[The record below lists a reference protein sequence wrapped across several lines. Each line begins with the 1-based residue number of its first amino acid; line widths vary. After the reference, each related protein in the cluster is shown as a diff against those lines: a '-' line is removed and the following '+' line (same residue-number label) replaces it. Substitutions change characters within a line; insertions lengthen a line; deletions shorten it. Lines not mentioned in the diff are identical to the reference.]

1 MLDSQGSHLGVP
13 PQSAVADTDN
23 DMTARALVLDGA
35 FPFCMEAIIAVDF
48 NGLVLD
54 INVPAE
60 QMLGWLR
67 RQAVG
72 KSLMD
77 FISLTGVSPE
87 CASDQASFKNLTETA
102 MREQRRVEVMIRR
115 RDGTLFPGE
124 ISLGKGQMVGF
135 AYYSCLVLDISRQ
148 RAAELHL
155 KRELQFSAA
164 MTALALRMNHAG
176 PLEQVL
182 SGALE
187 LLRQQYPTLTLAY
200 YGIPPGQRC
209 GACGACVASEG
220 RSQPHGQAEL
230 PTRLEAGVPAQLLA
244 ELQRQWPAAAQQAVW
259 HWLPVQNENQLLG
272 YLLVCV
278 STGPTPLAPIQLETL
293 VQALALGIK
302 RKQDHRELRRLQLAI
317 DSAFE
322 GIALL
327 DAQEKFVYL
336 NPAYARLHGYDSSA
350 ELVGRTYHLLYC
362 PAVIARLEQEVRP
375 QLEKTGH
382 WRGSL
387 TGVKK
392 DGTDIPKEVDLTVLP
407 DGGLLCLCVD
417 NSERLN
423 AMESLRT
430 ANAALQRSARFKDE
444 VLANMSHELRTPL
457 NAIIGMGEC
466 LQLGTYGEVNE
477 RQGRSVQ
484 TILSS
489 ARHLAELIGDILDLA
504 KIEAGKLTPQKH
516 LLDVQRVTELVAAM
530 FRERVATKRQSLV
543 VQVPEGLPP
552 LYTDERRLKQI
563 LVNLLDN
570 AIKFT

>member
-1 MLDSQGSHLGVP
+1 
-13 PQSAVADTDN
+13 
-23 DMTARALVLDGA
+23 MTARALVLDGA

-54 INVPAE
+54 INAPAE

-87 CASDQASFKNLTETA
+87 RASDQASFKNLTETA

-115 RDGTLFPGE
+115 RDGTLFPAE
-124 ISLGKGQMVGF
+124 ISLGKGQMVEF

-164 MTALALRMNHAG
+164 MTALALHMNRG
-176 PLEQVL
+176 GQLEEVV

-187 LLRQQYPTLTLAY
+187 LVRQQYPTLTLAY
-200 YGIPPGQRC
+200 YGVPPGQRC
-209 GACGACVASEG
+209 GACGGCAVCEG
-220 RSQPHGQAEL
+220 RSQPAGQAEL
-230 PTRLEAGVPAQLLA
+230 PARLEAGVPEQLLPQL
-244 ELQRQWPAAAQQAVW
+244 ERQWPAAAQQAVRQ
-259 HWLPVQNENQLLG
+259 WLPVVNEMHLLG
-272 YLLVCV
+272 YLLVCGNDRPAPL
-278 STGPTPLAPIQLETL
+278 TPTQLDSLTH
-293 VQALALGIK
+293 ALALGIK

-322 GIALL
+322 GISLL
-327 DAQEKFVYL
+327 DAQGRFVYM
-336 NPAYARLHGYDSSA
+336 NAANARLLGYDSPA
-350 ELVGRTYHLLYC
+350 ELVGKTWHMLYR
-362 PAVIARLEQEVRP
+362 PAVAAQLEQEVMPALR
-375 QLEKTGH
+375 QSGH
-382 WRGSL
+382 WRGFP

-392 DGTDIPKEVDLTVLP
+392 DGTDIPKELDLTVLP
-407 DGGLLCLCVD
+407 DGGILSLVID

-477 RQGRSVQ
+477 RQGRSVE

-489 ARHLAELIGDILDLA
+489 ARHLTELIGDILDLA
-504 KIEAGKLTPQKH
+504 KIEAGKLTPQ
-516 LLDVQRVTELVAAM
+516 
-530 FRERVATKRQSLV
+530 
-543 VQVPEGLPP
+543 
-552 LYTDERRLKQI
+552 
-563 LVNLLDN
+563 
-570 AIKFT
+570 